1 VGTTSCTIRVDQ
13 LDKLKQKAHDMGLN
27 ISELVRT
34 LIDNFI
40 NNRLILDGERHELHL
55 GSIDYKTHKTLRF
68 RLVKQLISIGL
79 TQREIAEHLGL
90 DESTISRDVKTLG
103 LNEEVISSRVCK
115 DIDRIHDERLGILR
129 QQNKELKGR
138 NKKLERK
145 LTYQR
150 ERNRKRPV
158 LRYQYNQLQRK
169 HKDDQKANQRLRCRI
184 QALRKELSLRDE
196 FIAPIEELDLNLRT
210 YNSLRRAGI
219 TCIGQI
225 LALIEYDMD
234 RLVSIRN
241 MGNKSLGDLVDRLCD
256 QGYIAED
263 LAQRYNYQVQA
274 ITRQ

>member
-1 VGTTSCTIRVDQ
+1 VDQ